1 MPASASSLAR
11 HRMSIQ
17 LFRIDDRLIH
27 GQVLMGWGR
36 QLRSQ
41 RYLVVD
47 DDLAE
52 SEWEQEL
59 YSLSVGDGLEVVF
72 ATVNDARAH
81 LAEWMEEEVRS
92 VLLTRDPVQ
101 MARLAEGGLME
112 GAEVNV
118 GGLHHRPGRHQVRP
132 YIHLDAEDRDALRR
146 LASEGATVSGRDL
159 PDAVRVSL
167 DQMLG

>member
-1 MPASASSLAR
+1 
-11 HRMSIQ
+11 MSIQ

-36 QLRSQ
+36 QLRSR

-47 DDLAE
+47 DDLAA

-59 YSLSVGDGLEVVF
+59 YTLTVEDGLEVVF
-72 ATVNDARAH
+72 ATVEEARAH
-81 LAEWMEEEVRS
+81 LSEWGEDDVRS
-92 VLLTRDPVQ
+92 VLLTRDPSH
-101 MARLAEGGLME
+101 MARLAEGRLME
-112 GAEVNV
+112 GTEVNV

-132 YIHLDAEDRDALRR
+132 YIHLDGDDRDALRA
-146 LASEGATVSGRDL
+146 LAAQGVEVSGRDL
-159 PDAVRVSL
+159 PDAVRVPL

>member
-1 MPASASSLAR
+1 
-11 HRMSIQ
+11 MSIQ

-36 QLRSQ
+36 QLRSR

-47 DDLAE
+47 DELAE

-59 YSLSVGDGLEVVF
+59 YTLTVEDGLEVVF
-72 ATVNDARAH
+72 VTVEEARAH
-81 LAEWMEEEVRS
+81 LPEWREDDVRS
-92 VLLTRDPVQ
+92 ALLTRDPSH

-132 YIHLDAEDRDALRR
+132 YIHLDADDRDALRR
-146 LASEGATVSGRDL
+146 LADEGVEVSGRDL
-159 PDAVRVSL
+159 PDAARVPL
-167 DQMLG
+167 GQMLG

>member
-1 MPASASSLAR
+1 
-11 HRMSIQ
+11 MSIQ

-47 DDLAE
+47 DELAE
-52 SEWEQEL
+52 SDWEQEL
-59 YSLSVGDGLEVVF
+59 YTLTVEDGLEVVF
-72 ATVNDARAH
+72 ATVDQARAH
-81 LAEWMEEEVRS
+81 LTEWMDEGVRS
-92 VLLTRDPVQ
+92 VLLTRDPTH
-101 MARLAEGGLME
+101 MARLAEGGLMK
-112 GAEVNV
+112 GSEVNV

-132 YIHLDAEDRDALRR
+132 YIHLDADDRDALQH
-146 LASEGATVSGRDL
+146 LADEGVTVSGRDL
-159 PDAVRVSL
+159 PDAVRVPL